1 MPVLRQMDK
10 MRPIIEVENVSKEYG
25 IGGPKEAYGSLR
37 EAITRAARSP
47 VNRLRKG
54 RDGHTDQTF
63 LALDDV
69 SLTVEQ
75 GDRLG
80 IIGNNG
86 AGKTTLLKIL
96 SRVTWPTKGRVQ
108 LFGRVG
114 SLLEVGTGFH
124 PELTGRE
131 NIYLNGAVLG
141 MKRQEIANNFDAI
154 IDFAEIG
161 KFLDVPVKRYS
172 SGMYTRLAFSVA
184 AHLEPEIL
192 LVDEVLA
199 VGDARFQRKC
209 LGKLSDVSK
218 HGRTVIFVSHNM
230 TAVQNLCT
238 RGAWLHQGRIVK
250 EGAPSEV
257 VSGYLK
263 SISKAR
269 QEVIWDDILTAPG
282 NDRVRIHRACVRPQ
296 GVADELTVETP
307 LVIEFEFW
315 NLQPNAHLNLSL
327 VLFNEQD
334 LPVFSSGP
342 THERVW
348 HGRPFPVGRFR
359 SACYVPGNLLND
371 GYHRVQL
378 IVIRDQS
385 VPIFIYDNALV
396 FEVWDT
402 PQYRGPGHE
411 KVIGIIRPRLEWQTE
426 MIEAGT
432 SSMAEEALLEPK

>member
-1 MPVLRQMDK
+1 
-10 MRPIIEVENVSKEYG
+10 MRPIIEVEKISKEYR
-25 IGGPKEAYGSLR
+25 IGASTAAYATLR
-37 EAITRAARSP
+37 ESLTSVATSAF
-47 VNRLRKG
+47 NRLRGG
-54 RDGHTDQTF
+54 RRDSNQTVW
-63 LALDDV
+63 ALNDV
-69 SLTVEQ
+69 SLAVVPGE
-75 GDRLG
+75 RLG
-80 IIGNNG
+80 IVGYNG

-96 SRVTWPTKGRVQ
+96 SRVTWPTKGRVH

-131 NIYLNGAVLG
+131 NIYLNGAILG
-141 MKRQEIANNFDAI
+141 MGRQEIANNFDEI
-154 IDFAEIG
+154 IEFAEIE

-184 AHLEPEIL
+184 AHLQPEIL

-218 HGRTVIFVSHNM
+218 HGRTVLFVSHNM
-230 TAVQNLCT
+230 TAVQNLCS
-238 RGAWLHQGRIVK
+238 RAAWLHQGKIVK

-257 VSGYLK
+257 VSSYLK
-263 SISKAR
+263 SASQTR
-269 QEVIWDDILTAPG
+269 QESVWDDISTAPG
-282 NDRVRIHRACVRPQ
+282 NDRVRLRRAAVRPQ
-296 GVADELTVETP
+296 GLADELTVETP
-307 LVIEFEFW
+307 FVIEFEFW
-315 NLQPNAHLNLSL
+315 NLQPNAQLNLSL

-378 IVIRDQS
+378 WVIRDQS
-385 VPIFIYDNALV
+385 VPIFIYDDALV
-396 FEVWDT
+396 FEVYES
-402 PQYRGPGHE
+402 PENRGPGHE
-411 KVIGIIRPRLEWQTE
+411 KVVGVVRPRLEWETE
-426 MIEAGT
+426 LIEAGT
-432 SSMAEEALLEPK
+432 GATSEELMPEPR